1 MLLPSQGYAG
11 VVGSAFIVLAAT
23 ISATGILPVEGL
35 ALLLGI
41 DRFMSSVR
49 AMINLIGNG
58 VATIVIAKTEKDF
71 DETQA
76 LAEYRDYFE
85 DPTIS
90 RI

>member
-1 MLLPSQGYAG
+1 
-11 VVGSAFIVLAAT
+11 
-23 ISATGILPVEGL
+23 
-35 ALLLGI
+35 LLLGI

-85 DPTIS
+85 VPTLS